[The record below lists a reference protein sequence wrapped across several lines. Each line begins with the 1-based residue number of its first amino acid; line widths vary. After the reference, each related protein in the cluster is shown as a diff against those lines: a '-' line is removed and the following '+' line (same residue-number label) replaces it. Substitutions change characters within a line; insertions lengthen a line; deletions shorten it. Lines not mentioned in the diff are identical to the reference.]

1 MAAPERHPRGAPGPA
16 RRLVL
21 ASTSL
26 DPEQRIAAVAAV
38 VLWASM
44 FLPWYGK
51 SVTEPVKGS
60 LRAASYTLSA
70 FGAFS
75 FVEAAVLLVATSVL
89 VLLFARAERRA
100 FHLPGGD
107 GAVILVAGAWTSLLV
122 FYRMLD
128 KPGTTGNAQLTTTIG
143 LQWGI
148 FVAIAAAIALTYAGT
163 RLRAAHRPEPARLE
177 DPTLRVD
184 TPRPRARP
192 PATSPAPPPAPAPA
206 AARRPRPPPPSPSP
220 PTPVTPARPT
230 AAPIDA
236 EETERLGA
244 DGEEGEEPLRRRRH
258 RRGPDGVPEFDPF
271 GER

>member
-1 MAAPERHPRGAPGPA
+1 VVAAERHPETAPGPA
-16 RRLVL
+16 RRLRRAWASL
-21 ASTSL
+21 A
-26 DPEQRIAAVAAV
+26 PEQRLAAIAAL

-51 SVTEPVKGS
+51 SVTETIKGT

-107 GAVILVAGAWTSLLV
+107 GSVILLAGGWTSLLV

-128 KPGTTGNAQLTTTIG
+128 KPRTTGNAQLTTTIG

-148 FVAIAAAIALTYAGT
+148 FVAIGAAIVLAYAGT
-163 RLRAAHRPEPARLE
+163 RLRAARRPEPDRVE
-177 DPTLRVD
+177 DPTLRP
-184 TPRPRARP
+184 PRRP
-192 PATSPAPPPAPAPA
+192 AASAPPAPAAPA
-206 AARRPRPPPPSPSP
+206 APRAPSRPRPRP
-220 PTPVTPARPT
+220 RPT
-230 AAPIDA
+230 GDEPTRAGPPADA
-236 EETERLGA
+236 TTETERHPV
-244 DGEEGEEPLRRRRH
+244 DGDPPAEPRRRH
-258 RRGPDGVPEFDPF
+258 RRGPDGIPEFDPF
-271 GER
+271 GEP

>member
-1 MAAPERHPRGAPGPA
+1 VAAERHNRASPGPA
-16 RRLVL
+16 RRLAGAWTAL
-21 ASTSL
+21 SA
-26 DPEQRIAAVAAV
+26 EQRLAAGAAL

-51 SVTEPVKGS
+51 TVTEPVKGS

-75 FVEAAVLLVATSVL
+75 FVEAAVLLVASAVL
-89 VLLFARAERRA
+89 ALLFARAERRA

-107 GAVILVAGAWTSLLV
+107 GSVILLAGVWTGLLV

-148 FVAIAAAIALTYAGT
+148 FVALGAAIGLAYAGT
-163 RLRAAHRPEPARLE
+163 RLRAARRPEPARVE
-177 DPTLRVD
+177 DPTLR
-184 TPRPRARP
+184 TRRPA
-192 PATSPAPPPAPAPA
+192 APAPA
-206 AARRPRPPPPSPSP
+206 APAPARPAAPRPRP
-220 PTPVTPARPT
+220 AQ
-230 AAPIDA
+230 AAPSRPA
-236 EETERLGA
+236 EAGTEETEQLSLDDHA
-244 DGEEGEEPLRRRRH
+244 AEEPTRRRLH
-258 RRGPDGVPEFDPF
+258 RRGPDGIPEFDPF

>member
-1 MAAPERHPRGAPGPA
+1 
-16 RRLVL
+16 
-21 ASTSL
+21 
-26 DPEQRIAAVAAV
+26 
-38 VLWASM
+38 M

-107 GAVILVAGAWTSLLV
+107 GSVILLGGAWTSLLV

-148 FVAIAAAIALTYAGT
+148 FVAISAAIALAYAGT
-163 RLRAAHRPEPARLE
+163 RLRAAHRPEPARTE
-177 DPTLRVD
+177 DPTLQTERVVA
-184 TPRPRARP
+184 PRRPARP
-192 PATSPAPPPAPAPA
+192 PAAARVA
-206 AARRPRPPPPSPSP
+206 AAPRARAPSG
-220 PTPVTPARPT
+220 
-230 AAPIDA
+230 
-236 EETERLGA
+236 EEQTERLG
-244 DGEEGEEPLRRRRH
+244 DGDDPEAAPDAEAPRRRMH

>member
-1 MAAPERHPRGAPGPA
+1 MAAPERHPGPAPGPG
-16 RRLVL
+16 RRLHRAWGSL
-21 ASTSL
+21 AS
-26 DPEQRIAAVAAV
+26 EQRVAAFAALA
-38 VLWASM
+38 LWASM

-51 SVTEPVKGS
+51 SVTETVHQS

-70 FGAFS
+70 FGVFS

-107 GAVILVAGAWTSLLV
+107 GSVILAAGVWTSLLI

-148 FVAIAAAIALTYAGT
+148 FVAIAAAIGLAYAGN
-163 RLRAAHRPEPARLE
+163 RLRAAHRPEPARIE
-177 DPTLRVD
+177 DPTLRARRPRRPDDETTSTAAAV
-184 TPRPRARP
+184 PRPR
-192 PATSPAPPPAPAPA
+192 TVAPA
-206 AARRPRPPPPSPSP
+206 AAARSLRRDEDPTRVIPPADPIVDEAEPLSFEVDPP
-220 PTPVTPARPT
+220 
-230 AAPIDA
+230 D
-236 EETERLGA
+236 A
-244 DGEEGEEPLRRRRH
+244 DGRRRAR

>member
-1 MAAPERHPRGAPGPA
+1 VAAPERHPRAAPGPA
-16 RRLVL
+16 RRLLL
-21 ASTSL
+21 AWRSL
-26 DPEQRIAAVAAV
+26 DPEQRIAALAAV

-148 FVAIAAAIALTYAGT
+148 FVAIAGAIALTYAGT
-163 RLRAAHRPEPARLE
+163 RLRSAHRPEPARLE
-177 DPTLRVD
+177 DPTLRVEA
-184 TPRPRARP
+184 PRPRPR
-192 PATSPAPPPAPAPA
+192 SPAPPPT
-206 AARRPRPPPPSPSP
+206 ARRPPPPA
-220 PTPVTPARPT
+220 PVTPARPT
-230 AAPIDA
+230 ATPVGG
-236 EETERLGA
+236 EETERLGV
-244 DGEEGEEPLRRRRH
+244 DGEEEGEEPLRPRRH